1 MTITALVVSSDP
13 AVRSDWARFF
23 DRLGLRT
30 MRCVGPQAMCG
41 LLDGGRC
48 PLHDAASIAVYDRAS
63 LTPELTLRLIR
74 AARSIGEKR
83 ALSRQV
89 GTSRTFSSSA
99 PVCIPRDA
107 LMSIQKGQPL
117 ISATRR

>member
-1 MTITALVVSSDP
+1 VTITALVVSSDP

-74 AARSIGEKR
+74 AARSLPVAFADDRLDVNGRHEPSIVSVALRR
-83 ALSRQV
+83 ADDCV
-89 GTSRTFSSSA
+89 GLPPEQLGR
-99 PVCIPRDA
+99 
-107 LMSIQKGQPL
+107 
-117 ISATRR
+117 